1 VLDLDSKEE
10 RGGTSLSNSG
20 EAQLAVHLY
29 LALRD
34 MSEGVVGSSRVAVI
48 TPYAQQASL
57 LRRCFGD
64 ALGPNQYERFVE
76 VNTVDAFQ
84 GREASIVIFSAVRA
98 DGSKGIGFLSDVRR
112 MNVALTRAKHFLFVI
127 CRCESVVVN
136 PYWRDL
142 VNHARETDAVIRVP
156 YHKQWHNTRQHPPG
170 ATGSSVFGDPN
181 EWQLE
186 RVIGTSRVATAT
198 NSFAEEDASQRAQSS
213 NHSRTPASLV
223 HQKPASKQ
231 ALDPRKQEAPLD
243 SRTAASNKLTPSNSQ
258 AINGEQQVQ
267 FSRTPASL
275 VHQKPASKQALD
287 PRKAASKQEAP
298 LDPRTAASNKLTPS
312 NSRQAINGGQQAPAD
327 PRKLATS
334 NKESMQRAPADP
346 RKRKRLL

>member
-231 ALDPRKQEAPLD
+231 ALDPRK
-243 SRTAASNKLTPSNSQ
+243 
-258 AINGEQQVQ
+258 
-267 FSRTPASL
+267 
-275 VHQKPASKQALD
+275 
-287 PRKAASKQEAP
+287 AASKQEAP

-312 NSRQAINGGQQAPAD
+312 NSRQAINGGQQAPVD

>member
-1 VLDLDSKEE
+1 MLDLDSKEE

-231 ALDPRKQEAPLD
+231 ALDPRK
-243 SRTAASNKLTPSNSQ
+243 
-258 AINGEQQVQ
+258 
-267 FSRTPASL
+267 
-275 VHQKPASKQALD
+275 
-287 PRKAASKQEAP
+287 AASKQEAP

-312 NSRQAINGGQQAPAD
+312 NSRQAINGGQQAPVD